1 VPLDILDPEELRH
14 LDILDFV
21 VLRRLDIFDQWVLL
35 LPDSL
40 LLLLAVLGNQTFF

>member
-1 VPLDILDPEELRH
+1 MVDPVLGELLLLDILDLE
-14 LDILDFV
+14 
-21 VLRRLDIFDQWVLL
+21 VLRRLDIFDQWVLV